1 MSDNIEQLK
10 KHSQM
15 LGRIASCVEDFAE
28 SEEDTTL
35 ICVLRLLAR
44 YHQMEADA
52 MWDAIR
58 EEEARN
64 DRRTN

>member
-44 YHQMEADA
+44 YHQMQADCIH
-52 MWDAIR
+52 DAIKD
-58 EEEARN
+58 EEGK
-64 DRRTN
+64 

>member
-1 MSDNIEQLK
+1 MSEDIEQFK

-15 LGRIASCVEDFAE
+15 LGRIATYVEDFAE

-44 YHQMEADA
+44 YHQMEADN

-58 EEEARN
+58 NEEARN
-64 DRRTN
+64 D